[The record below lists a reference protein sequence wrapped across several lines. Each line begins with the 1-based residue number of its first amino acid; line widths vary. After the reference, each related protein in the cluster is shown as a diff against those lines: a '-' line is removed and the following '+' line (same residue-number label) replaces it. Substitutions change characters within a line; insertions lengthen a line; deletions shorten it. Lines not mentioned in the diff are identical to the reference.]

1 MDRKQLT
8 VKRQDGNGSY
18 VNGIYL
24 PPAEIQLTITASVQ
38 PLSKD
43 DTFVYADKY
52 KRNTTKYKLYTETK
66 LLKEDEANLQSNDV
80 VVIDGKDFE
89 VLDVLEWQNNLIN
102 HYKVMVG
109 LKYD

>member
-1 MDRKQLT
+1 MNRKQLT
-8 VKRQDGNGSY
+8 VKRHQGSY
-18 VNGIYL
+18 VNGTYQ
-24 PPAEIQLTITASVQ
+24 PSAEVALTITASVQ

-43 DTFVYADKY
+43 DTFVYSDKY
-52 KRNTTKYKLYTETK
+52 KRNTIKYKLYTDTK
-66 LLKEDEANLQSNDV
+66 LLKEDEANTQGADV

-89 VLDVLEWQNNLIN
+89 VLDVLEWQNGILN